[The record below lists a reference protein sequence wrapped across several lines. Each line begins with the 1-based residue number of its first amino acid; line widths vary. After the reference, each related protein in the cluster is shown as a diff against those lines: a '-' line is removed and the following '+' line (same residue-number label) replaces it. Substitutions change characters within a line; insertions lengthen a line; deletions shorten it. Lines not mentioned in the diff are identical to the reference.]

1 MNSLNFSISNNLTQM
16 VNFPIWIPDCDS
28 HNSTFWIYLFLLML
42 AFVLQWLHLHWEI
55 LIMLLSQFQLNFRQT
70 QNRMFRFIVQLI
82 AIHVLIGAVFVIN
95 FVCGFRLELMYI
107 PLIVN
112 VRSSLTHF
120 HGFQQLVLLLWFVE
134 ITFFVCTNRI
144 NLLNLK

>member
-28 HNSTFWIYLFLLML
+28 HNSTFCIYLFLLML

-70 QNRMFRFIVQLI
+70 QNRMFRFIV
-82 AIHVLIGAVFVIN
+82 
-95 FVCGFRLELMYI
+95 
-107 PLIVN
+107 
-112 VRSSLTHF
+112 
-120 HGFQQLVLLLWFVE
+120 
-134 ITFFVCTNRI
+134 
-144 NLLNLK
+144 